1 MSGNEQSDFRLGAI
15 PATKHHPEA
24 SDHRAEEDRAS
35 SARTDSGV
43 ADQLHDRVIDHLF
56 GSRLTLASIVSLG
69 KIDPKIAERL
79 QDVMDDVE
87 NAVRDIRRTDLA
99 LLARHCDQRP
109 DPTHHLTIVP
119 PASDRLQQPPM
130 VRVEGHR
137 YLCSFEDGQVFAY
150 TTRAGHD
157 FLRVADHS
165 TWAYESD
172 GLLRS
177 ARSGTPLA
185 RRMGNVFH
193 AITSNMPLY
202 YERTD

>member
-1 MSGNEQSDFRLGAI
+1 MSGNEQSDLRVDAI
-15 PATKHHPEA
+15 SAKRHLAP
-24 SDHRAEEDRAS
+24 SDQQDEDQRGS
-35 SARTDSGV
+35 SARTDSGI

-69 KIDPKIAERL
+69 KIDTKIAERL
-79 QDVMDDVE
+79 QDVMDDLE
-87 NAVRDIRRTDLA
+87 IAVRDIRRTDLA

-109 DPTHHLTIVP
+109 NPPHHLTIVKP
-119 PASDRLQQPPM
+119 PSDRVQQPRT
-130 VRVEGHR
+130 VRGDGHR

-150 TTRAGHD
+150 TTHAGHD

-165 TWAYESD
+165 TWAHESD
-172 GLLRS
+172 GLLLS

>member
-1 MSGNEQSDFRLGAI
+1 MSRNEPSDCGPGAT
-15 PATKHHPEA
+15 PAKHHRVA
-24 SDHRAEEDRAS
+24 SDHRDEDQPRS
-35 SARTDSGV
+35 SATTDSGI

-69 KIDPKIAERL
+69 KIDTKIAERL
-79 QDVMDDVE
+79 QDVIDDLE

-109 DPTHHLTIVP
+109 NPPHHLTIVKP
-119 PASDRLQQPPM
+119 EPDRDQRPRP
-130 VRVEGHR
+130 VRVDGHR

-157 FLRVADHS
+157 YLRVADHS
-165 TWAYESD
+165 TWAHESD
-172 GLLRS
+172 GLLLS

-193 AITSNMPLY
+193 AVTSNMPLY